1 MPQLTEDQKTNGRD
15 YLSQD
20 VDLARKNY
28 QTNFKLFGEN
38 QNAETELSYR
48 FSALV
53 YTLLLDNL
61 RDHCSLKIKKP
72 SSFQGEAI
80 ERDIKVIYDVA
91 NSYKHRE
98 ISRSGR
104 MIDGIKDI
112 FIGEPTFPITL
123 PIRFGKEVRVK
134 FRENGSEYTHDL
146 HTSLETTYAYWENL
160 LSSL

>member
-1 MPQLTEDQKTNGRD
+1 MPQLTVDQKTNGRD

-28 QTNFKLFGEN
+28 LTNFKLFGEN
-38 QNAETELSYR
+38 QNDETELSYR

-61 RDHCSLKIKKP
+61 RDHCSLKT
-72 SSFQGEAI
+72 SSFKGEAI

-112 FIGEPTFPITL
+112 FIGEPTFPMQF
-123 PIRFGKEVRVK
+123 PISFGKQVRVK
-134 FRENGSEYTHDL
+134 FRENGPIKKPTHDL
-146 HTSLETTYAYWENL
+146 HSSLERTYAYWENL